1 MIINLHVQQLWPLY
15 LLLMVLIDSFLMW
28 LYSKTEMNTF
38 TDFVSVTLFCA
49 SVAVAGT
56 ISFIVYVGMCVLKIK
71 IVSGL

>member
-15 LLLMVLIDSFLMW
+15 LLLMVLIDSFSMW
-28 LYSKTEMNTF
+28 LYSKTDTNTF

-49 SVAVAGT
+49 SVAGT

>member
-15 LLLMVLIDSFLMW
+15 LLLMVLIDSFSMW

-49 SVAVAGT
+49 SVVGT